1 MTMSGVMSWFGRPA
15 RQPVDEP
22 FHPPNVIPF
31 TIVEAELASL
41 ASRPS
46 PLWTLDRLATT
57 DALWGEGYQFPGGE
71 METVR
76 LAKPLG
82 LSAAASL
89 LLLGA
94 GSGGAACSV
103 ATQLGAWV
111 SGFESDPDLAA
122 AAVDRIAHKN
132 LTKRAQIE
140 TWDLNEPHFRK
151 HFYHHGLALEAL
163 RGGQPEPTLS
173 AIANALKPGG
183 QLMMVELIADAPLD
197 PSNPVVAA
205 WARLERRDPR
215 ALPKQETITRI
226 LGRLGFDVRVA
237 EDVSQ
242 RQIHQVLAGWRNA
255 VREMEDTRPTR
266 RQAMRYIQEAELWML
281 RVRLFQP
288 GWLRLVR
295 WHAIG
300 GG

>member
-31 TIVEAELASL
+31 TIVDAELASL

-46 PLWTLDRLATT
+46 PLWTLDRLTTT

-122 AAVDRIAHKN
+122 AAVDRIAHRN

-140 TWDLNEPHFRK
+140 TWDLNEPHFRS

-163 RGGQPEPTLS
+163 RGGRPEPTLS